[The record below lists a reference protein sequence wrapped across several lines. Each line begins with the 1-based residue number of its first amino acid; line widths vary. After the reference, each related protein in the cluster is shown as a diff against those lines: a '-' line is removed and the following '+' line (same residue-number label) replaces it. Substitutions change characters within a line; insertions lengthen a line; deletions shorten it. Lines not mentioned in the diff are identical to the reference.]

1 MFRGIDTISLDGKGR
16 FSIPT
21 KYREILRE
29 HCDCQLVVTK
39 HRDGCLLLYPQPEWD
54 EVELKLARLPSINNR
69 QVRLFKRFMLGNSA
83 QCDMDNH
90 GRVMLP
96 ERLRVFARIEKKI
109 VLSSQVDKFEIWAE
123 SAWEDTVDEWMG
135 EDEGNLDELK
145 EVAGDLVL

>member
-1 MFRGIDTISLDGKGR
+1 
-16 FSIPT
+16 
-21 KYREILRE
+21 
-29 HCDCQLVVTK
+29 
-39 HRDGCLLLYPQPEWD
+39 
-54 EVELKLARLPSINNR
+54 
-69 QVRLFKRFMLGNSA
+69 
-83 QCDMDNH
+83 
-90 GRVMLP
+90 MLP